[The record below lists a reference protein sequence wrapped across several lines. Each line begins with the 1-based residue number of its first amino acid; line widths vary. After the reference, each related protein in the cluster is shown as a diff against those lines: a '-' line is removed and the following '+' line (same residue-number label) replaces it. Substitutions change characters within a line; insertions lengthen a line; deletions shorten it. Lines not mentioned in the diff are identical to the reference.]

1 LIGVLTKDTD
11 VEAGNPDVEA
21 GNEGIADTFK
31 SLNL

>member
-1 LIGVLTKDTD
+1 LIGVLTKIN